1 MRTQLFCSM
10 LLAGAILVAGCSREE
25 ARDNTQEAAAEVKQG
40 AAKVGDQLSD
50 SWLTTKIQ
58 AQYFADE
65 DVKARHI
72 NVSTRNAVVTL
83 SGFVGSEAQRQ
94 EALEIAR
101 NTDGVVRVED
111 RLQMAASAHA
121 GSAAESGAA
130 ATTGTVTEAARNA
143 ADTVD
148 DAQLTAKVQA
158 KYFVDDLV
166 KGRRIDVDTRDGVV
180 TLSGEV
186 ATEEE
191 RAQALRL
198 AREIDGVKRVEDH
211 LQVMAAS
218 GAAQRGGR
226 ADDAALTTTI
236 YAKYFVDTT
245 VKNADIDVTAKDG
258 VVLLEG
264 TVPDEAAR
272 QQALAIARNT
282 EGVVQVVDKLTV
294 TAIPR

>member
-10 LLAGAILVAGCSREE
+10 LLAGAVLAAGCSRQE
-25 ARDNTQEAAAEVKQG
+25 ARNNTQDAAAEVKQG
-40 AAKVGDQLSD
+40 AARVGDQLSD

-72 NVSTRNAVVTL
+72 NVSTRDAVVTL
-83 SGFVGSEAQRQ
+83 SGFVESQAQRQ

-111 RLQMAASAHA
+111 RMQMAAAA
-121 GSAAESGAA
+121 QPGSAAESGAA

-143 ADTVD
+143 ADTID

-158 KYFVDDLV
+158 KYYVDDLV

-211 LQVMAAS
+211 LQVMATS
-218 GAAQRGGR
+218 GAAPQGGQ

-245 VKNADIDVTAKDG
+245 VKNADITVTAKDG

-282 EGVVQVVDKLTV
+282 EGVVQVVDRLTV

>member
-10 LLAGAILVAGCSREE
+10 LLAGAILVTGCSRDE

-111 RLQMAASAHA
+111 RLQMAASAPA

-198 AREIDGVKRVEDH
+198 ARETDGVTRVEDH

-218 GAAQRGGR
+218 GAAPQGGQ

-282 EGVVQVVDKLTV
+282 EGVVQVVDKLRV